1 MRNKLTAI
9 LVAAALLFVAACS
22 SDTDDN
28 DDAQDVTAAVAAD
41 PGKASEDFAKVTA
54 STNVD
59 ATRYLYPTTTGS
71 RDDDQNWAD
80 LFVPS
85 GEHQDDSIPLV
96 VLIHGGA
103 WKSEIGADVFVTFA
117 RRLAER
123 GLAVY
128 NLEYRRV
135 GAGGGWPTTFSDV
148 AAALD
153 FIPNVKK
160 AHPELDI
167 DDVVVAGHS
176 AGGQLAMWSG
186 TRHELE
192 NNEVGAKPKFSPE
205 HVISLAGP
213 LDMRTAVKMGDMNI
227 VTALDG
233 MPNEVPD
240 RYRMVDP
247 IQNIDPDIP
256 TIAMNGDKDRIV
268 PAILSQNYVKAAKKA
283 GATSSFVMIPGGNH
297 VSIVDVNNPQF
308 MTVLETI
315 NRAAQKAASK

>member
-1 MRNKLTAI
+1 MRNKFIAT
-9 LVAAALLFVAACS
+9 LVAAALVVLAGCS
-22 SDTDDN
+22 SDTHDDE
-28 DDAQDVTAAVAAD
+28 AAATAAD
-41 PGKASEDFAKVTA
+41 PGKARDDFAKVDA
-54 STNVD
+54 STKID
-59 ATRYLYPTTTGS
+59 ATRYLYPTATDS
-71 RDDDQNWAD
+71 RDDNQNWAD

-85 GEHQDDSIPLV
+85 GEHQDGSVPLV

-160 AHPELDI
+160 ANPELNI
-167 DDVVVAGHS
+167 DNVVVAGHS

-186 TRHELE
+186 TRHDLE

-213 LDMRTAVKMGDMNI
+213 LDMRVAVTMGDMNI

-233 MPNEVPD
+233 TPAQVPE
-240 RYRMVDP
+240 RYKMVDP

-268 PAILSQNYVKAAKKA
+268 PAILSQNYVAAAKRL

-315 NRAAQKAASK
+315 NRAAQKAANR

>member
-1 MRNKLTAI
+1 MRNKFTAT
-9 LVAAALLFVAACS
+9 LVAAGLLFVAACS
-22 SDTDDN
+22 SDTDT
-28 DDAQDVTAAVAAD
+28 DDTHDVTPAVAAD
-41 PGKASEDFAKVTA
+41 PGKAGEDFAKVTA
-54 STNVD
+54 STNID
-59 ATRYLYPTTTGS
+59 ATRYLYPTTTGT
-71 RDDDQNWAD
+71 RDDNQNWAD
-80 LFVPS
+80 LFMPS
-85 GEHQDDSIPLV
+85 GDHADDSIPLV

-160 AHPELDI
+160 ANPALDT

-176 AGGQLAMWSG
+176 AGGQLSMWSG

-192 NNEVGAKPKFSPE
+192 DNEVGAKPKFSPE
-205 HVISLAGP
+205 HVISIAGP

-233 MPNEVPD
+233 MPDEVPD
-240 RYRMVDP
+240 RYAMVDP
-247 IQNIDPDIP
+247 IQNIDPDIS
-256 TIAMNGDKDRIV
+256 TIAMSGNKDRIV
-268 PAILSQNYVKAAKKA
+268 PAVLSQNYVAAAKKK

-315 NRAAQKAASK
+315 NRAAQKAADK